1 MTAAALSLADVYTKL
16 NTSRRNDPAERRR
29 YRRVPVGLTGR
40 MMGADGAEHDCRSAD
55 ISPGDMRVAAAASVK
70 VGDRVV
76 FYLEDL
82 GRLEGH
88 VVRNIAAG
96 EFAVVLS
103 ATAHKREKIA
113 ELLTWLMSKEI
124 ARDIERTPH
133 KHLGAGALAS
143 VVPESGPT
151 VEGEVLDFSL
161 VGMAIKT
168 SQPPPALGAWVRIGG
183 IYGRVSRYI
192 EGGFAIDF
200 EQRSSPIPNRSVR

>member
-29 YRRVPVGLTGR
+29 YRRVPVGLSGR
-40 MMGADGAEHDCRSAD
+40 MMGADGLEHDCRSED
-55 ISPGDMRVAAAASVK
+55 VSPGDMRIAAAASVK

-113 ELLTWLMSKEI
+113 ELLTWLMSKDL

-133 KHLGAGALAS
+133 KHLGNGSLTS
-143 VVPESGPT
+143 VVPDNGPT

-161 VGMAIKT
+161 VGMAIRT
-168 SQPPPALGAWVRIGG
+168 SQTPPALGAWVRIGG

-192 EGGFAIDF
+192 DGGFAIDF
-200 EQRSSPIPNRSVR
+200 EQRSSPIRNRSDR